1 MGGATLSR
9 EFRNFKLSFHI
20 QLHAA
25 MGSLVARMCRKV
37 EVPGASH
44 GATAWIFIMV
54 WPCCGRK

>member
-25 MGSLVARMCRKV
+25 MGSLVARMGRKV